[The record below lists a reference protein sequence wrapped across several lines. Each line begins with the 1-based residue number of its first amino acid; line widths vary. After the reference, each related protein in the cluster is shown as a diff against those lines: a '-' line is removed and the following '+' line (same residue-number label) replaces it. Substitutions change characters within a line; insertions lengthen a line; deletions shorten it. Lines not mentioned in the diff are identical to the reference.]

1 MNTRPNLLTCCLT
14 AIVLISVS
22 SRCQVLAQSATK
34 DQETLALL
42 QAFAAKTPPQNDED
56 ALQALRELSKQIPDS
71 QLPIVEK
78 YGLSDDAK
86 DLQFPFALL
95 LIERSSYDPA
105 ARLIVNRLGKQVKH
119 RQYTM
124 WNWWG
129 SHFGKRE
136 DSKEL
141 TRRITESFLR
151 EFDKGDAK
159 TKLVVAQVF
168 GKGETESK
176 MTLEDFK
183 KSIAY
188 SEQSAPAKP

>member
-1 MNTRPNLLTCCLT
+1 MATRPNLLVCCLT
-14 AIVLISVS
+14 AIVLFSVS
-22 SRCQVLAQSATK
+22 KCQLLAQSATK

-42 QAFAAKTPPQNDED
+42 KAFAEKTPPKNDED
-56 ALQALRELSKQIPDS
+56 ALKAIRELSKQIPDS

-78 YGLSDDAK
+78 YGLSDEAK

-95 LIERSSYDPA
+95 LIERNSYDPA

-119 RQYTM
+119 RQYAM
-124 WNWWG
+124 WNWWE

-136 DSKEL
+136 NAKEL

-151 EFDKGDAK
+151 EFDKGDPK
-159 TKLVVAQVF
+159 TKLVVAQIF

-183 KSIAY
+183 KSIGY